1 MSLDLEIY
9 EANLFVRQTF
19 LVTPHMGIPS
29 GGHGFD
35 EKCHKKNP
43 LRKNRKN
50 VFAANSNGGALVAPH
65 KQGGVSI
72 GFVLQQRK
80 HLFDFLLFHF
90 HPAQKPDYV
99 LSFRN

>member
-50 VFAANSNGGALVAPH
+50 VFAANSNGGVVCSGRSTQARR
-65 KQGGVSI
+65 GVYWI
-72 GFVLQQRK
+72 CFATAQTFV
-80 HLFDFLLFHF
+80 
-90 HPAQKPDYV
+90 
-99 LSFRN
+99 